1 MIGFQSVRRYFCAA
15 LAATASLSMLPGH
28 AADAW
33 PNKAIRLIV
42 PYTTG
47 GSNDV
52 VARIYGEK
60 LSAYWGQA
68 VIVDNKPG
76 VGGNIGASFAA
87 RAPADGYTLLIT
99 PNNLPTMNPFMYSK
113 DKLGYNVTKD
123 FEPISVMSKGPI
135 LLAVNAKLPVN
146 SVRELVAYA
155 KANPGK
161 LSYASAGVGTPH
173 HLTAELFKAEA
184 GIDVLHV
191 PYKGA
196 APAVT
201 DLVGGEV
208 QMMFGIPN
216 SLMPFVK
223 TGQLKA
229 LAVTG
234 KDPVPSLP
242 GIPTLASTYPGFS
255 SELWIALLAPA
266 GTPVAITEK
275 IRQALARAAK
285 DPDVRAK
292 LELQGLQPAT
302 SSGEELRTMI
312 RAESA
317 RWSKIIIDNKITA
330 D

>member
-1 MIGFQSVRRYFCAA
+1 MIGFQNARRFCCAA
-15 LAATASLSMLPGH
+15 LAATAVFFTGPTR
-28 AADAW
+28 AAEGW
-33 PNKAIRLIV
+33 PNKPVRLIV
-42 PYTTG
+42 PYTAG

-52 VARIYGEK
+52 VARVFGEK
-60 LSAYWGQA
+60 LSAYWGQP

-76 VGGNIGASFAA
+76 AGGNLGASFVAKSA
-87 RAPADGYTLLIT
+87 ADGYTLLIT
-99 PNNLPTMNPFMYSK
+99 PNNLPTMNPFMYARE
-113 DKLGYNVTKD
+113 KLGYDVSKD
-123 FEPISVMSKGPI
+123 FEPISLMSRGPI
-135 LLAVNAKLPVN
+135 VLAVNAKLPVN

-155 KANPGK
+155 KTNATRMN
-161 LSYASAGVGTPH
+161 YASAGVGTPH

-196 APAVT
+196 APAVA
-201 DLVGGEV
+201 DLVGGQV

-229 LAVTG
+229 LAVTS
-234 KDPVPSLP
+234 KDAVASLP
-242 GIPTLASTYPGFS
+242 GIPTLASTYPGFA

-266 GTPVAITEK
+266 GTPATVTDK

-285 DPDVRAK
+285 EPDVKAK
-292 LELQGLQPAT
+292 LEVQGLQPA
-302 SSGEELRTMI
+302 SGSGEELKEMI
-312 RAESA
+312 QADRG
-317 RWSKIIIDNKITA
+317 RWSKIITDNKITA

>member
-1 MIGFQSVRRYFCAA
+1 
-15 LAATASLSMLPGH
+15 
-28 AADAW
+28 
-33 PNKAIRLIV
+33 
-42 PYTTG
+42 
-47 GSNDV
+47 
-52 VARIYGEK
+52 
-60 LSAYWGQA
+60 
-68 VIVDNKPG
+68 
-76 VGGNIGASFAA
+76 
-87 RAPADGYTLLIT
+87 
-99 PNNLPTMNPFMYSK
+99 MNPFMYSK
-113 DKLGYNVTKD
+113 DKLGYNVTTD
-123 FEPISVMSKGPI
+123 FEPISLMSKGPI
-135 LLAVNAKLPVN
+135 LLAVTAKLPVN

-155 KANPGK
+155 KANPSK

-184 GIDVLHV
+184 GIDAQHV

-196 APAVT
+196 ASAVT

-229 LAVTG
+229 LAVTS
-234 KDPVPSLP
+234 KDPVSSLP
-242 GIPTLASTYPGFS
+242 GIPTLAGTYPGFS

-266 GTPVAITEK
+266 GTPAAITEK

-285 DPDVRAK
+285 DPDVKAK
-292 LELQGLQPAT
+292 LEVQGLQPAT
-302 SSGEELRTMI
+302 SSSEELRTMI